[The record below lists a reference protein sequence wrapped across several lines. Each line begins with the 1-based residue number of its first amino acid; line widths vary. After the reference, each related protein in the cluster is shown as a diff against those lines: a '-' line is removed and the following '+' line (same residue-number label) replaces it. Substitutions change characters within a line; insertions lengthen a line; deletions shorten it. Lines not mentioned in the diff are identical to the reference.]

1 MDLLRNALAT
11 RHAEQNAALVA
22 KVVFPD
28 TEIIYLCKKQLLL
41 SSCAVCLFVC
51 LFFVFSQWPYM
62 MMMAFF
68 SPKRSQDTYGKY

>member
-28 TEIIYLCKKQLLL
+28 TEIIYLCKKQLSL
-41 SSCAVCLFVC
+41 SSCAVCLFV
-51 LFFVFSQWPYM
+51 VFSQWPYM